1 MTDPIRL
8 VMEETGCDGSQ
19 AELALAAAGYNIP
32 RAIRHIRDLLR
43 DITVTKA
50 RFMSEA
56 QQAYGILTLIV
67 NTRHRTPVRLAAVV
81 SQNPAVC
88 EPGLDTPWTIFERHV
103 YSSRIQEGAQQ
114 PLTYAVERRL
124 SARLEDGAGTIYDFL
139 RDGKSADIQE
149 ELRALISAV
158 LQAGDLS
165 LNLQLEQLNLTQL
178 REMRES
184 APPAQPTTGAPS
196 PRGEEPPNDSLPPGL
211 DTRDAARGDT
221 PHPVIELEVELPPAP
236 AGDAGLPV
244 RDLTQG
250 DWVEAVLTDSRD
262 IAQYLGRLLGGQ
274 PGAMLLGVV
283 ELAGP
288 ATEGRRPIRLRFGPG
303 IAGITQ
309 APEDLAVRVARRIR
323 RRSWLSRWWL
333 GTGS

>member
-43 DITVTKA
+43 DITVTKV

-56 QQAYGILTLIV
+56 QQAYGVLALIV

-88 EPGLDTPWTIFERHV
+88 EPGLDIPWTLFERQV

-114 PLTYAVERRL
+114 PLTHTVERRL
-124 SARLEDGAGTIYDFL
+124 SARLEDASGTIYDFL
-139 RDGKSADIQE
+139 KEGNSAEIQA
-149 ELRALISAV
+149 ELRVLIGTV
-158 LQAGDLS
+158 LQAADLN

-184 APPAQPTTGAPS
+184 APPAPIESAP
-196 PRGEEPPNDSLPPGL
+196 PRAEETESTSSGSE
-211 DTRDAARGDT
+211 TRDASGGDS
-221 PHPVIELEVELPPAP
+221 PPPVIELEVELPPAP
-236 AGDAGLPV
+236 SGDAGLPV

-274 PGAMLLGVV
+274 PGATLLGVV

-288 ATEGRRPIRLRFGPG
+288 VAEGRRPIRLRFGPG

-309 APEDLAVRVARRIR
+309 SPEDLAVRVARRVR